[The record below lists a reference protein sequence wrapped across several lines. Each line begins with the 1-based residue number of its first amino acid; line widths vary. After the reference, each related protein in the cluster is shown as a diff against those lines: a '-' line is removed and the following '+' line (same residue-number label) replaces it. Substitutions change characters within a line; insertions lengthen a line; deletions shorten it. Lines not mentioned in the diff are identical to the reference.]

1 MAGYL
6 QIPFSI
12 RTKST
17 SDFQVSCSS
26 DRIQW
31 RNSAFH
37 HNAWISSIHGHIAIA
52 DLIFNAETFFSIS
65 RSQFMKKKTHE
76 MKLLNVFNC
85 PLSSSND
92 VLFPYSQIG
101 KLPQVRI
108 IHFYY
113 SYNHYYLIKTIKYI
127 YATELQ
133 ILIVHLP
140 AAVTVD
146 FNSDNQSPILR
157 GLLEF
162 SI

>member
-1 MAGYL
+1 
-6 QIPFSI
+6 
-12 RTKST
+12 
-17 SDFQVSCSS
+17 
-26 DRIQW
+26 
-31 RNSAFH
+31 
-37 HNAWISSIHGHIAIA
+37 
-52 DLIFNAETFFSIS
+52 
-65 RSQFMKKKTHE
+65 MKKKTHE

-113 SYNHYYLIKTIKYI
+113 SYNHYYFHYYLIKTIKYI

-133 ILIVHLP
+133 ILIAHLP

>member
-1 MAGYL
+1 MSQQAANHVQAGSAPSVMARYL

-52 DLIFNAETFFSIS
+52 DLTFNAETFFSIS

-76 MKLLNVFNC
+76 MKLLNV
-85 PLSSSND
+85 LT
-92 VLFPYSQIG
+92 
-101 KLPQVRI
+101 VRSAHPMMSYFL
-108 IHFYY
+108 IH
-113 SYNHYYLIKTIKYI
+113 K
-127 YATELQ
+127 
-133 ILIVHLP
+133 
-140 AAVTVD
+140 
-146 FNSDNQSPILR
+146 
-157 GLLEF
+157 
-162 SI
+162 

>member
-1 MAGYL
+1 
-6 QIPFSI
+6 
-12 RTKST
+12 
-17 SDFQVSCSS
+17 
-26 DRIQW
+26 
-31 RNSAFH
+31 
-37 HNAWISSIHGHIAIA
+37 
-52 DLIFNAETFFSIS
+52 
-65 RSQFMKKKTHE
+65 MKKKTHE

-108 IHFYY
+108 INFYY
-113 SYNHYYLIKTIKYI
+113 SYNYYYLIKTIKYI
-127 YATELQ
+127 YTTELQ

>member
-1 MAGYL
+1 MSQQGANHVQAGSATSVMAGYL

-17 SDFQVSCSS
+17 SDFQVSCSN

-37 HNAWISSIHGHIAIA
+37 HNSSIHGHIAIA
-52 DLIFNAETFFSIS
+52 DLTFNAETFFSIFS
-65 RSQFMKKKTHE
+65 SQFMKKKTHE
-76 MKLLNVFNC
+76 MKLLNVFSC

-108 IHFYY
+108 IKFYY
-113 SYNHYYLIKTIKYI
+113 SYNHYYLIKN
-127 YATELQ
+127 
-133 ILIVHLP
+133 
-140 AAVTVD
+140 D
-146 FNSDNQSPILR
+146 
-157 GLLEF
+157 
-162 SI
+162 